1 MIAKLAGVALDAR
14 VASRIGD
21 SRSRALAAQWIA
33 KNALAARGVEVD
45 IDDREVAP
53 VDDIALARGSSPRLP
68 IDDFA
73 ASMGEAERTE
83 HDFAASSGEV
93 DRPELALDSRV
104 AIDDLAPAQ
113 AARWLAIRATTLTG
127 LLAALSVLPALVDAT
142 TIPRRWRLGLRAL
155 GLPILDKPLADAP
168 PPIAGSIALAARPWL
183 DGTATCSVCLD
194 VFATGYR
201 VRAW

>member
-14 VASRIGD
+14 VASRMGD

-33 KNALAARGVEVD
+33 KNALAARGVAVES
-45 IDDREVAP
+45 DDDPPE
-53 VDDIALARGSSPRLP
+53 LARGSSPHLP
-68 IDDFA
+68 VDDFA
-73 ASMGEAERTE
+73 ASMGETAR
-83 HDFAASSGEV
+83 G
-93 DRPELALDSRV
+93 
-104 AIDDLAPAQ
+104 DDV
-113 AARWLAIRATTLTG
+113 ARWLTIRATTLTG

-155 GLPILDKPLADAP
+155 GLPMLDKPLADAP
-168 PPIAGSIALAARPWL
+168 PPMAGSIALAARPWL
-183 DGTATCSVCLD
+183 DGASTCSVYLD

>member
-33 KNALAARGVEVD
+33 KNALAARGVKVEVED
-45 IDDREVAP
+45 RGGPLDGDDV
-53 VDDIALARGSSPRLP
+53 ALARGSSPRLP

-73 ASMGEAERTE
+73 ASMGE
-83 HDFAASSGEV
+83 
-93 DRPELALDSRV
+93 
-104 AIDDLAPAQ
+104 IDDGSLGLAPARD
-113 AARWLAIRATTLTG
+113 ARWLAVRATTLTG
-127 LLAALSVLPALVDAT
+127 LLAALSVLPALVDTT

-155 GLPILDKPLADAP
+155 GLPILDKPLPDAP
-168 PPIAGSIALAARPWL
+168 PPMAGSIALAARPWR
-183 DGTATCSVCLD
+183 DGASTCSVYLD